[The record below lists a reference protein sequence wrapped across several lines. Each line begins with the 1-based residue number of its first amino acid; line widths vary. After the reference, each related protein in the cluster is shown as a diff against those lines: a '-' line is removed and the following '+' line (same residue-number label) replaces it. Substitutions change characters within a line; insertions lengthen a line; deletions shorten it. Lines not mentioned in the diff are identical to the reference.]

1 MLSTLE
7 FENNQAQVEHFR
19 KSVPVLANEGGRRPV
34 VCVMEMHFTVVIKNM
49 RNLQP
54 FLITVWL
61 NLITKSTS
69 VICKYPPGIFVFFKS
84 SFCIMWNT
92 RSSVSTGNILLWP
105 PRRLNKITK
114 EGCAWKR
121 AVFDPW
127 TSSSLFWQRCDFSLP
142 GDERWHRRRNTAGNV
157 HVRWEWRV
165 NADL

>member
-1 MLSTLE
+1 MI
-7 FENNQAQVEHFR
+7 FENNQAQDEHFR
-19 KSVPVLANEGGRRPV
+19 KSVPVLANEGGSQPV

-69 VICKYPPGIFVFFKS
+69 VICKYPPGIFVFLNRHLASCETPGAAFPLVT
-84 SFCIMWNT
+84 FCY
-92 RSSVSTGNILLWP
+92 GHLGE
-105 PRRLNKITK
+105 LNKITK